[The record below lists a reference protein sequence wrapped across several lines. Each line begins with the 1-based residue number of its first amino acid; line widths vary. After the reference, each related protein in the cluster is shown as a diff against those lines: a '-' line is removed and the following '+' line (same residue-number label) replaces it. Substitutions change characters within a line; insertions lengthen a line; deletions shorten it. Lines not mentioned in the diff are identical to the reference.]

1 MPKKQFFVSEV
12 KLGRFNGHKLV
23 EKSLGKGLTLRHE
36 FCHELANH
44 FFTTWLWLTF
54 CHCEI
59 VPGMTPRRDDPS
71 QQFVT

>member
-44 FFTTWLWLTF
+44 FFYHLVVANALSL
-54 CHCEI
+54 
-59 VPGMTPRRDDPS
+59 RDRSGHDAPA
-71 QQFVT
+71 